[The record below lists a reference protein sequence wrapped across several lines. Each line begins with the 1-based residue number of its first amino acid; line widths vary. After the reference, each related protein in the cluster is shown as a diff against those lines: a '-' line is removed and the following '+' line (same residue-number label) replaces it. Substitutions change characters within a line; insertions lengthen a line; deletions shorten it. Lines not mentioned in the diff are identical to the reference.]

1 MTKELRLPSAYVE
14 VKENEMEYLD
24 GSFGFLAGLVISWGI
39 EAGCQALTGKSTAD
53 NCLEGWGI
61 IGSWLGL

>member
-1 MTKELRLPSAYVE
+1 MTKELRLPSSYVE

-24 GSFGFLAGLVISWGI
+24 GSLGFLAALALGWGI
-39 EAGCQALTGKSTAD
+39 EAGCQALTGKSASE